1 MARFSLNTLPEQKR
15 IQMIAEFYD
24 AISSLKG
31 REEVRSF
38 FRDLLTPDEIAML
51 MRRIE
56 VAILLQS
63 GFTYEQIGSL
73 LGVGR
78 DTITNVQHSLH
89 RHGNGYKIVVKRL
102 LKLRKGKVKKERKQE
117 KIGSSGFEYLK
128 NKYPLG
134 FLLFNLV
141 DELSDIL
148 DTEQDNAITSKAALR
163 TPSAKYPL

>member
-1 MARFSLNTLPEQKR
+1 MARFSLHKLPEQKR
-15 IQMIAEFYD
+15 VQMLAEFYD

-89 RHGNGYKIVVKRL
+89 RHGNGYKIVVERL
-102 LKLRKGKVKKERKQE
+102 LKLRKGRVKKRRKQE
-117 KIGSSGFEYLK
+117 KIGSSTFEYLK
-128 NKYPLG
+128 NKYPFG
-134 FLLFNLV
+134 LLLLNLI
-141 DELSDIL
+141 DELSDVP
-148 DTEQDNAITSKAALR
+148 DTEEDKAITSKAALH
-163 TPSAKYPL
+163 TPSAKYPI